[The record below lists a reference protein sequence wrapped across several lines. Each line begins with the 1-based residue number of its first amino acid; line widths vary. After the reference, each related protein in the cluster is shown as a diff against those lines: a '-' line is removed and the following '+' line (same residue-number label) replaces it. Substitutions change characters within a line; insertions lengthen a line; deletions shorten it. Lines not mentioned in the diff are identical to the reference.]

1 MCKDIF
7 IYLAFQCIAKGQTM
21 NIPEYI
27 TCSYVK
33 NAEEV
38 VNMSYSYS
46 ETFSLVSKQ

>member
-1 MCKDIF
+1 MCKYISICSF
-7 IYLAFQCIAKGQTM
+7 SVYSQGQPM

-38 VNMSYSYS
+38 VNMSYSHS
-46 ETFSLVSKQ
+46 EIFSSISK